1 MNIRPYIIAA
11 LAALSVSPAITAQKK
26 GTDFTEHLDQ
36 KVVSKGGA
44 VTRRHETVFFDSA
57 KDAVSKDMEQ
67 SPNYS
72 SLNGVWDFRYYDS
85 VQDMLADPDKAPTSI
100 KVPGNWEVQGFG
112 TAVYVNHPYE
122 FRPRNPQPPTSN
134 FSQ

>member
-44 VTRRHETVFFDSA
+44 VTRRHETVFF
-57 KDAVSKDMEQ
+57 
-67 SPNYS
+67 
-72 SLNGVWDFRYYDS
+72 F
-85 VQDMLADPDKAPTSI
+85 
-100 KVPGNWEVQGFG
+100 F
-112 TAVYVNHPYE
+112 
-122 FRPRNPQPPTSN
+122 F
-134 FSQ
+134 

>member
-36 KVVSKGGA
+36 KVITEGNA
-44 VTRRHETVFFDSA
+44 VTRRHETIFFNTV
-57 KDAVSKDMEQ
+57 KDALSKEIEA

-85 VQDMLADPDKAPTSI
+85 VQDMLADPDKAPTAI
-100 KVPGNWEVQGFG
+100 KVPGN
-112 TAVYVNHPYE
+112 
-122 FRPRNPQPPTSN
+122 
-134 FSQ
+134 

>member
-36 KVVSKGGA
+36 KVVSKEGA

-85 VQDMLADPDKAPTSI
+85 VQDMLADQDRELH
-100 KVPGNWEVQGFG
+100 VF
-112 TAVYVNHPYE
+112 
-122 FRPRNPQPPTSN
+122 FL
-134 FSQ
+134 F